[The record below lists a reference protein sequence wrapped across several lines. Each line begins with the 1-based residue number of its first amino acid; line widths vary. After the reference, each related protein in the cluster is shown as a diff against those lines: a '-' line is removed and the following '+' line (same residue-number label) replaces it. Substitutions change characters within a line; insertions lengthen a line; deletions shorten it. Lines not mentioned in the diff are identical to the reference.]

1 MSVIDKI
8 PEMVQLN
15 VNVID
20 QMENNII
27 YNLFFQYCYFV

>member
-8 PEMVQLN
+8 QELVQSN
-15 VNVID
+15 INVID

-27 YNLFFQYCYFV
+27 ILYCYFV